1 MTTRMM
7 VRNGAECLGR
17 SGQSLRSVLRCAGS
31 SRTSLAS
38 PGASTRSVRLG
49 QSASVGRSLVSI
61 RASSVT
67 TTADAAAATSAA
79 APFKRHERI
88 AAIKVRAPVRASC
101 PIHTNSAFS
110 ARPPPNTRYLTLP
123 PSPPPH
129 QGKDQGKSRVG
140 DTVQLRGWVRTVR
153 AQKDVAFIEV
163 NDGSSLSGIQAVVNG
178 DVPGRD
184 HLDGGDITTGAAVM
198 IEGTVVESPGG
209 KQAVEVAV
217 TSIKLVGGAD
227 ASTFPLQKKRH
238 TLEYLRGIAHLRP
251 RTNTIGAVTRVRN
264 QLAYATHTFF
274 QQHGFQYVNTP
285 IVTASDCEGAGEQ
298 FQITTLINGID
309 GASSAAAA
317 PAKPAAAEA
326 DIATAKTAAS
336 EQGASVKALKD
347 AKKEGKATKEEVD
360 EAVAKL
366 LALKATAE
374 ALENPPAAAA
384 AGGELPRDA
393 SGAVDYTKDFFGKP
407 SYLTVSGQLNAE
419 IYACAMRDVYTFGP
433 TFRAENSNTSRHL
446 AEFWMVEPELA
457 FADLQDD
464 MDCAEAYLKHC
475 LTHVLE
481 HCDEDLEF
489 FEKNISKDDLRER
502 LRGVATSDFARI
514 TYTEAVDHVLKAK
527 KKFEFPV
534 EWGCDLQSEHER
546 YLTEEVFKNTPV
558 IVRDYPKGVK
568 AFYMRENEDGKTVAA
583 MDVLVPKVGELMGGS
598 QREERLDVLERRI
611 EEVGLE
617 KESYWWYLDLRR
629 YGSVPHAGFGLG
641 FERLVQYVT
650 GVENIRDVIPFPR
663 FPGSAEF

>member
-1 MTTRMM
+1 MPRF
-7 VRNGAECLGR
+7 R
-17 SGQSLRSVLRCAGS
+17 SS
-31 SRTSLAS
+31 
-38 PGASTRSVRLG
+38 
-49 QSASVGRSLVSI
+49 
-61 RASSVT
+61 
-67 TTADAAAATSAA
+67 
-79 APFKRHERI
+79 
-88 AAIKVRAPVRASC
+88 
-101 PIHTNSAFS
+101 
-110 ARPPPNTRYLTLP
+110 
-123 PSPPPH
+123 

-153 AQKDVAFIEV
+153 AQKDLSFIEV

-178 DVPGRD
+178 DVPGRE
-184 HLDGGDITTGAAVM
+184 HLDAGDITTGAAVL

-217 TSIKLVGGAD
+217 ESIKLIGGAD

-298 FQITTLINGID
+298 FQVTTLINGID
-309 GASSAAAA
+309 GPSVASAQSNVASEADITAAKAAAA
-317 PAKPAAAEA
+317 
-326 DIATAKTAAS
+326 
-336 EQGASVKALKD
+336 EQGVVVKTLKD

-360 EAVAKL
+360 EAVAEL
-366 LALKATAE
+366 LALKAKAE
-374 ALENPPAAAA
+374 SLENSSAAAAA
-384 AGGELPRDA
+384 AGGDIPRDA
-393 SGAVDYTKDFFGKP
+393 AGAVDYGKDFFGKP

-457 FADLQDD
+457 FANLQDD

-489 FEKNISKDDLRER
+489 FEKNISKDNLRER

-546 YLTEEVFKNTPV
+546 YLTEEVFKNRPV
-558 IVRDYPKGVK
+558 IVRDYPKAVK
-568 AFYMRENEDGKTVAA
+568 AFYMRENDDGKTVAA

-663 FPGSAEF
+663 YPGSAEF

>member
-1 MTTRMM
+1 M
-7 VRNGAECLGR
+7 
-17 SGQSLRSVLRCAGS
+17 
-31 SRTSLAS
+31 
-38 PGASTRSVRLG
+38 
-49 QSASVGRSLVSI
+49 
-61 RASSVT
+61 
-67 TTADAAAATSAA
+67 
-79 APFKRHERI
+79 
-88 AAIKVRAPVRASC
+88 
-101 PIHTNSAFS
+101 
-110 ARPPPNTRYLTLP
+110 
-123 PSPPPH
+123 
-129 QGKDQGKSRVG
+129 
-140 DTVQLRGWVRTVR
+140 QLRGWVRTVR

-317 PAKPAAAEA
+317 PAKPAASET
-326 DIATAKTAAS
+326 DIAAAKTAAS
-336 EQGASVKALKD
+336 EQGAAVKALKD
-347 AKKEGKATKEEVD
+347 AKKEGKATKDEVD
-360 EAVAKL
+360 EAVAQL

-374 ALENPPAAAA
+374 ALENPPAAAAAA

>member
-1 MTTRMM
+1 MPYPHEFRLFGAPTTHHP
-7 VRNGAECLGR
+7 L
-17 SGQSLRSVLRCAGS
+17 
-31 SRTSLAS
+31 
-38 PGASTRSVRLG
+38 P
-49 QSASVGRSLVSI
+49 
-61 RASSVT
+61 
-67 TTADAAAATSAA
+67 D
-79 APFKRHERI
+79 
-88 AAIKVRAPVRASC
+88 
-101 PIHTNSAFS
+101 
-110 ARPPPNTRYLTLP
+110 RPPLSQP
-123 PSPPPH
+123 PR

-317 PAKPAAAEA
+317 PAKPAASEA
-326 DIATAKTAAS
+326 DIAAAKTAAS
-336 EQGASVKALKD
+336 EQGAAVKALKD

-374 ALENPPAAAA
+374 ALENPPAASAAA

-393 SGAVDYTKDFFGKP
+393 SGAVDYSKDFFGKP

>member
-1 MTTRMM
+1 MPRRR
-7 VRNGAECLGR
+7 VRR
-17 SGQSLRSVLRCAGS
+17 PRR
-31 SRTSLAS
+31 R
-38 PGASTRSVRLG
+38 STRRWR
-49 QSASVGRSLVSI
+49 Q
-61 RASSVT
+61 
-67 TTADAAAATSAA
+67 
-79 APFKRHERI
+79 
-88 AAIKVRAPVRASC
+88 
-101 PIHTNSAFS
+101 
-110 ARPPPNTRYLTLP
+110 
-123 PSPPPH
+123 
-129 QGKDQGKSRVG
+129 
-140 DTVQLRGWVRTVR
+140 
-153 AQKDVAFIEV
+153 
-163 NDGSSLSGIQAVVNG
+163 
-178 DVPGRD
+178 
-184 HLDGGDITTGAAVM
+184 
-198 IEGTVVESPGG
+198 
-209 KQAVEVAV
+209 
-217 TSIKLVGGAD
+217 
-227 ASTFPLQKKRH
+227 
-238 TLEYLRGIAHLRP
+238 
-251 RTNTIGAVTRVRN
+251 
-264 QLAYATHTFF
+264 
-274 QQHGFQYVNTP
+274 
-285 IVTASDCEGAGEQ
+285 
-298 FQITTLINGID
+298 
-309 GASSAAAA
+309 
-317 PAKPAAAEA
+317 
-326 DIATAKTAAS
+326 
-336 EQGASVKALKD
+336 
-347 AKKEGKATKEEVD
+347 
-360 EAVAKL
+360 L

-374 ALENPPAAAA
+374 ALENPPAAAAAA

>member
-1 MTTRMM
+1 MPYPHEFRLFGAPTTQHP
-7 VRNGAECLGR
+7 L
-17 SGQSLRSVLRCAGS
+17 
-31 SRTSLAS
+31 
-38 PGASTRSVRLG
+38 P
-49 QSASVGRSLVSI
+49 
-61 RASSVT
+61 
-67 TTADAAAATSAA
+67 D
-79 APFKRHERI
+79 
-88 AAIKVRAPVRASC
+88 
-101 PIHTNSAFS
+101 
-110 ARPPPNTRYLTLP
+110 RPPPST
-123 PSPPPH
+123 PPH

-317 PAKPAAAEA
+317 PAKPAASEA
-326 DIATAKTAAS
+326 DIAAAKTAAS
-336 EQGASVKALKD
+336 EQGAAVKALKD

-384 AGGELPRDA
+384 AAGGELPRDA
-393 SGAVDYTKDFFGKP
+393 SGAVDYSKDFFGKP

-489 FEKNISKDDLRER
+489 FENISKDDLRER